1 MNEDSKL
8 VLIILFVCTL
18 ILSAII
24 GLLALASKIEKIYG
38 PSAGLL
44 TIILPIAVATVF
56 MILILIKNGRK
67 MSNSGTEE
75 IEGGN

>member
-24 GLLALASKIEKIYG
+24 GLLALASKIAKIYG

-44 TIILPIAVATVF
+44 TIILPIAAATVF

-67 MSNSGTEE
+67 MSNS
-75 IEGGN
+75 